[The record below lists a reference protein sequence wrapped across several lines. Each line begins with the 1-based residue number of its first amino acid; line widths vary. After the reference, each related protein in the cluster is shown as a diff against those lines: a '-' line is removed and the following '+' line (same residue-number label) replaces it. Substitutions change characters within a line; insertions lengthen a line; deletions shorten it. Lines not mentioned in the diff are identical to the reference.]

1 MAGLLLMQIQHLR
14 NFVTMEQPCELAG
27 KRGLAFESIRS
38 AWDRWGQLRPGCGRM
53 EVLGGC
59 ML

>member
-1 MAGLLLMQIQHLR
+1 MQIQHLR